1 MDLPSFIK
9 TCPEIKVQMY
19 ADDVK
24 IYATYNKVNE
34 EVVQLALKKPIME
47 LNEWALNWE
56 LSVNLSKSSVFHLGG
71 GAPGNYEING
81 VQLKQR
87 HAIKDLG
94 VHISVNLKFSN
105 HIK

>member
-24 IYATYNKVNE
+24 IYAAYNEENK
-34 EVVQLALKKPIME
+34 EVVQLALKKSIMK
-47 LNEWALNWE
+47 LTEWASNWE
-56 LSVNLSKSSVFHLGG
+56 LSVNLSKCSVFHLGG
-71 GAPGNYEING
+71 GAPGYYEING
-81 VQLKQR
+81 VQLKQCQ
-87 HAIKDLG
+87 AIKDLG

-105 HIK
+105 